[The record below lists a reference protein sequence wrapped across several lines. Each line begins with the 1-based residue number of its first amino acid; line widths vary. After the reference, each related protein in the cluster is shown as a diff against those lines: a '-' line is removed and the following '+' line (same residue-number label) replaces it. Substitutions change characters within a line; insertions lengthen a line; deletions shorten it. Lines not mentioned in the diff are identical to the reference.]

1 MEAYQKLKKIFN
13 GLERAHG
20 VFYKGEKKD
29 NGKVGGKAYII
40 REAVS
45 DKHWIDHV
53 DGKDPSLGIV
63 PIRDDA
69 TCSWSC
75 IDVDDYTIDVRKTIA
90 LYTKLNLPII
100 PCRSKSGGFHLF
112 IFYSEP
118 VEAKLAIKKLIEVA
132 SVLGF
137 ADCEIFPKQE
147 FLDVERGDTGNFLNL
162 PYFNGDMSGRYA
174 MNEKAEALSMDA
186 FFELVNQKAITQEQL
201 QNLSV
206 KPLKQKKTTF
216 DGPPC
221 IEILQNMG
229 IFEGSRDDVVFH
241 YCVYAKKK
249 YGPGEWQN
257 KVMEFNAKYCQP
269 PMSYDQV
276 KQKIDQH
283 EKKDYGYKCKDVPMR
298 SHCDNSKCRVR
309 KFGIGRDDIEM
320 NIANLTKLE
329 SDESVWHLDVDGLR
343 ITVTTD
349 ELMDQRMFRKKV
361 LETHTSLPIEMSKKD
376 YEARIRELLEQC
388 EIIKMPKE
396 VTKEGRFYSH
406 LEDFLYNQAIA
417 DDIED
422 VLNHCVWKSE
432 GKMYFQLSSLERYL
446 RKIQFKDFSTTQMGS
461 MIRDKGGDS
470 KLHRVNKNT
479 TKNLFFIPDP
489 RPQEENK
496 LNIPKVKEDVPF

>member
-1 MEAYQKLKKIFN
+1 MFFIREKQK
-13 GLERAHG
+13 
-20 VFYKGEKKD
+20 
-29 NGKVGGKAYII
+29 KVAKFGGKAYII
-40 REAVS
+40 KEEVT
-45 DKHWIDHV
+45 DKHWQDHIAGV
-53 DGKDPSLGIV
+53 DPSLGII
-63 PIRDDA
+63 PIRDDSN
-69 TCSWSC
+69 CIWSC
-75 IDVDDYTIDVRKTIA
+75 IDVDDYTIDVRKTIQA
-90 LYTKLNLPII
+90 YNKLNLPII

-112 IFYSEP
+112 LFYSEP
-118 VEAKLAIKKLIEVA
+118 VPAKSAIKKLTEIA

-147 FLDVERGDTGNFLNL
+147 FLNVDRGDTGNFLNL
-162 PYFNGDMSGRYA
+162 PYFKGDMSGRYA
-174 MNEKAEALSMDA
+174 MNEKGQALTLDA
-186 FFELVNQKAITQEQL
+186 FFNLVNQKAITHDQL
-201 QNLSV
+201 KNLSV
-206 KPLKQKKTTF
+206 RPLKQKKLPLMALHASKF
-216 DGPPC
+216 SK
-221 IEILQNMG
+221 IW
-229 IFEGSRDDVVFH
+229 VFSKDRGMMWYFI

-309 KFGIGRDDIEM
+309 KFGIGRDDVEM

-329 SDESVWHLDVDGLR
+329 SDESVWHLDVDGQR

-349 ELMDQRMFRKKV
+349 ELMDQRLFRKKV
-361 LETHTSLPIEMSKKD
+361 LETHTSLPIEMSKRD

-406 LEDFLYNQAIA
+406 LEDFVYNQAIA

-422 VLNHCVWKSE
+422 VLKSLCVEK
-432 GKMYFQLSSLERYL
+432 
-446 RKIQFKDFSTTQMGS
+446 
-461 MIRDKGGDS
+461 
-470 KLHRVNKNT
+470 
-479 TKNLFFIPDP
+479 
-489 RPQEENK
+489 
-496 LNIPKVKEDVPF
+496 